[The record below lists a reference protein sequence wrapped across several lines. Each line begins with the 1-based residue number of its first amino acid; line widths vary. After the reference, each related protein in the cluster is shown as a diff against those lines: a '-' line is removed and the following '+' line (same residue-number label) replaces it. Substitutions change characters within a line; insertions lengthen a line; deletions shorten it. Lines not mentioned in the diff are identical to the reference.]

1 MSKVIGEGAY
11 GCVHKPSLKCKDSKI
26 ISDYNDK
33 ISKIMKNEDAQTEI
47 QEYVGIDKIDPDNKY
62 HIKPEK
68 CVPDY
73 TYQMKEAVMKCKSG
87 KNIIKEKEKYKLIV
101 MKYGGPDLKQFFKN
115 PMEDTPKN
123 RERVSDFWIDAVDL
137 FKAVQLFIKN
147 GMIHHDLKPENIVYD
162 ENKHSVKIIDFGLL
176 QKKDNIIKESK
187 DSDYWLSQFHFNFPP
202 ELFYY
207 NKDRWDKTHE
217 EEEEDLNETSDN
229 TEKRI
234 DLFFNSKSREE
245 YLSSVDNFITYVKS
259 EDLHPQLDDSIKE
272 DFLDFVEGKNKRM
285 NHDTFLKEAIDTIDV
300 YGLGLS
306 LMYVLTRVNELM
318 KPNIIKKLHEL
329 FMEMVQPDIRFR
341 INTDS
346 ALRKYESIIQTFPK
360 RKQTIDEKG
369 SPLDL
374 KAPPPPKS
382 QQQSPQ
388 PPYKSKSPSL
398 SKIHIP
404 SFTSTPKSPSLSKI
418 PIPSFTS
425 VPSFTRKSKG
435 GKSKGGK
442 NNRSKKK
449 IYILYNV
456 KI

>member
-1 MSKVIGEGAY
+1 
-11 GCVHKPSLKCKDSKI
+11 
-26 ISDYNDK
+26 
-33 ISKIMKNEDAQTEI
+33 
-47 QEYVGIDKIDPDNKY
+47 
-62 HIKPEK
+62 
-68 CVPDY
+68 
-73 TYQMKEAVMKCKSG
+73 MKEAVMKCKSG

-123 RERVSDFWIDAVDL
+123 RERVSDFWIEAVDL

-207 NKDRWDKTHE
+207 NKDRWDKTLE
-217 EEEEDLNETSDN
+217 KEEEEDLNETRDN

-259 EDLHPQLDDSIKE
+259 EDLHPQLEDSIKE

-285 NHDTFLKEAIDTIDV
+285 NHDTLLKESIDTIDV

-318 KPNIIKKLHEL
+318 KPTIIKKLHEL

-341 INTDS
+341 INIDS
-346 ALRKYESIIQTFPK
+346 ALRKYEGIIQTLPK
-360 RKQTIDEKG
+360 RKQTTVEPE
-369 SPLDL
+369 SP
-374 KAPPPPKS
+374 P
-382 QQQSPQ
+382 
-388 PPYKSKSPSL
+388 PPYKSPPPPYKS
-398 SKIHIP
+398 
-404 SFTSTPKSPSLSKI
+404 KSPSLSKI

-425 VPSFTRKSKG
+425 SELHISMTPPFVIKSPSLSKIPIPSFTSIPSLTRKSKG
-435 GKSKGGK
+435 GKRKCGK
-442 NNRSKKK
+442 NNRSKKNK
-449 IYILYNV
+449 
-456 KI
+456 

>member
-1 MSKVIGEGAY
+1 MSSKVIGEGAY
-11 GCVHKPSLKCKDSKI
+11 GCVHKPSLKCKDNKI

-33 ISKIMKNEDAQTEI
+33 ISKIMKDEHAQTEML
-47 QEYVGIDKIDPDNKY
+47 EYVGINKIDPDNKY

-68 CVPDY
+68 CSPNFSY
-73 TYQMKEAVMKCKSG
+73 EMKESVMKCKSG
-87 KNIIKEKEKYKLIV
+87 KDIIKDKDNYKLIV

-115 PMEDTPKN
+115 PMEDMPEN
-123 RERVSDFWIDAVDL
+123 RERVSDFWIEAVDL

-176 QKKDNIIKESK
+176 QKKDNIIEESK

-202 ELFYY
+202 ELFFY

-217 EEEEDLNETSDN
+217 EEEEDLNETRDN

-259 EDLHPQLDDSIKE
+259 EDLHPQLEDSIKE
-272 DFLDFVEGKNKRM
+272 EFLDFVEGKNKRM
-285 NHDTFLKEAIDTIDV
+285 NHDTLLKESIDTIDV

-306 LMYVLTRVNELM
+306 LMYVLTHVNELM

-341 INTDS
+341 INIDN
-346 ALRKYESIIQTFPK
+346 ALRKYEGIIQTLPK
-360 RKQTIDEKG
+360 RKQTDEKE
-369 SPLDL
+369 S
-374 KAPPPPKS
+374 S
-382 QQQSPQ
+382 
-388 PPYKSKSPSL
+388 PPYKSKSQPQSPPYK
-398 SKIHIP
+398 S
-404 SFTSTPKSPSLSKI
+404 KSPSLSKI

-425 VPSFTRKSKG
+425 SELHISMTPPSLSKIPIPSFASISSTRKSKG
-435 GKSKGGK
+435 GKSKSKGGK
-442 NNRSKKK
+442 SRSKNSKNISKK
-449 IYILYNV
+449 N
-456 KI
+456 K

>member
-33 ISKIMKNEDAQTEI
+33 ISKIMKDEHAQTEML
-47 QEYVGIDKIDPDNKY
+47 EYVGINKIDPDNKY

-68 CVPDY
+68 CSPDY
-73 TYQMKEAVMKCKSG
+73 TYQMKESVMKCKSG
-87 KNIIKEKEKYKLIV
+87 KDIIKEKEKYKLIV

-115 PMEDTPKN
+115 PIDDTPKN
-123 RERVSDFWIDAVDL
+123 RERISDFWIEVVDL

-217 EEEEDLNETSDN
+217 EEEEDLNETRDS

-234 DLFFNSKSREE
+234 ELFFNSKSREE

-259 EDLHPQLDDSIKE
+259 EDLHPQLEDSIKE

-285 NHDTFLKEAIDTIDV
+285 NHDTLLKESIDTIDV

-318 KPNIIKKLHEL
+318 KPTIIKKLHEL

-341 INTDS
+341 INIDS
-346 ALRKYESIIQTFPK
+346 ALRKYEGIIQTLPK
-360 RKQTIDEKG
+360 RKHTTADEPE
-369 SPLDL
+369 S
-374 KAPPPPKS
+374 PPPKS
-382 QQQSPQ
+382 QPQSPP
-388 PPYKSKSPSL
+388 PPYKSKSPLL
-398 SKIHIP
+398 SKIPIP
-404 SFTSTPKSPSLSKI
+404 SFTSSELHISMTPKSPSLSKI
-418 PIPSFTS
+418 PIPSFTTI
-425 VPSFTRKSKG
+425 PSLTRKSKG
-435 GKSKGGK
+435 GKRKCGK
-442 NNRSKKK
+442 NKSKKNK
-449 IYILYNV
+449 
-456 KI
+456 

>member
-33 ISKIMKNEDAQTEI
+33 ISKIMKDEHAQTEML
-47 QEYVGIDKIDPDNKY
+47 EYVGINKIDPDNKY

-68 CVPDY
+68 CSPDY
-73 TYQMKEAVMKCKSG
+73 TYQMKESVMKCKSG
-87 KNIIKEKEKYKLIV
+87 KDIIKEKEKYKLIV

-115 PMEDTPKN
+115 PIEDTPKN
-123 RERVSDFWIDAVDL
+123 RERISYFWIEAVDL

-176 QKKDNIIKESK
+176 QKKDNIIQESK

-217 EEEEDLNETSDN
+217 EEEEEEEDLNETRDN

-234 DLFFNSKSREE
+234 DLFFNSKSRED

-259 EDLHPQLDDSIKE
+259 EDLHPQLEDSMKE

-285 NHDTFLKEAIDTIDV
+285 NHDTLLKESIDTIDV

-306 LMYVLTRVNELM
+306 LMYVLTHVNELM
-318 KPNIIKKLHEL
+318 KPTIIKKLHEL

-374 KAPPPPKS
+374 KAPPPKS
-382 QQQSPQ
+382 QQQQSPQ

-398 SKIHIP
+398 SKIP
-404 SFTSTPKSPSLSKI
+404 
-418 PIPSFTS
+418 
-425 VPSFTRKSKG
+425 VPSFKTIPSLTRKSKG
-435 GKSKGGK
+435 GKRKCGK

>member
-33 ISKIMKNEDAQTEI
+33 ISKIMKDEHAQTEM
-47 QEYVGIDKIDPDNKY
+47 QEYVGINKIDPDNKY

-68 CVPDY
+68 CSPDY
-73 TYQMKEAVMKCKSG
+73 TYQMKESVMKCKSG
-87 KNIIKEKEKYKLIV
+87 KDIIKEKEKYKLIV

-115 PMEDTPKN
+115 PIEDTPKN
-123 RERVSDFWIDAVDL
+123 RERISDFWIEAASL

-176 QKKDNIIKESK
+176 QKKDNIIEESK
-187 DSDYWLSQFHFNFPP
+187 DSEYWLSQFHFNFPP
-202 ELFYY
+202 ELYFY

-217 EEEEDLNETSDN
+217 EEEEDLNETRDN

-259 EDLHPQLDDSIKE
+259 EDLHPQLEDSIKE

-285 NHDTFLKEAIDTIDV
+285 NHDTFLKESIDTIDV

-306 LMYVLTRVNELM
+306 LMYVLTRVYELM
-318 KPNIIKKLHEL
+318 KPTIVKRFHKL

-341 INTDS
+341 INIDN
-346 ALRKYESIIQTFPK
+346 AYQKYEGIIPM
-360 RKQTIDEKG
+360 RKKKDKKE
-369 SPLDL
+369 SS
-374 KAPPPPKS
+374 PPPKS
-382 QQQSPQ
+382 QPQSPP
-388 PPYKSKSPSL
+388 PPYKSKSPLL
-398 SKIHIP
+398 SKIPIP
-404 SFTSTPKSPSLSKI
+404 SFTSSELHISMTPKSPSLSKI
-418 PIPSFTS
+418 PVPSFTTI
-425 VPSFTRKSKG
+425 PSLTRKSKG
-435 GKSKGGK
+435 GKRKCGK
-442 NNRSKKK
+442 NKSKKNK
-449 IYILYNV
+449 
-456 KI
+456 